1 MNVLNSKKSVFKLS
15 AILLIVFSL
24 FGLSTYAQQ
33 NKSMSI
39 SELEKLEDENM
50 DYLKQVYKVVKDYP
64 AFSYT
69 YSMEDGQVQ
78 DVTVTGI
85 DSDIERKRLEVI
97 LFDLKS
103 KKNMLKNKA
112 NRVGVF
118 YSVDEPAAYNGGR
131 DELEREIRNNLE
143 YPFDAKNWGV
153 EGTIFVKFVVD
164 ANGEIPFATADS
176 NIETS
181 MEMYL
186 EDLQEQAVSAVK
198 ATSGEWEPAS
208 VEGVEVASLAVVP
221 VTFDIE
227 KHPSLPAL
235 IR

>member
-1 MNVLNSKKSVFKLS
+1 MNALNFKKSVFKFS
-15 AILLIVFSL
+15 TILLIVFSL
-24 FGLSTYAQQ
+24 LGTSAFAQQ

-39 SELEKLEDENM
+39 SEMEKLEDENM
-50 DYLKQVYKVVKDYP
+50 DYLKQIYKIVKEYP

-69 YSMEDGQVQ
+69 YTMEDGEVQ
-78 DVTVTGI
+78 DVSVSGV
-85 DSDIERKRLEVI
+85 DSEIERKRLEVV

-103 KKNMLKNKA
+103 KRNMLKNKE

-118 YSVDEPAAYNGGR
+118 YSVDEPAAYTGGR
-131 DELEREIRNNLE
+131 DELETEIRSNLE
-143 YPFDAKNWGV
+143 YPEKAKNWGV

-164 ANGEIPFATADS
+164 EEGEIPFATTAS

-181 MEMYL
+181 MDMYL
-186 EDLQEQAVSAVK
+186 KDLQEQAISAVK
-198 ATSGEWEPAS
+198 ATSGEWDPAT

-221 VTFDIE
+221 VTFDFE
-227 KHPSLPAL
+227 KHPSLPVL

>member
-15 AILLIVFSL
+15 VILLIVFSL
-24 FGLSTYAQQ
+24 PGLSTYAQQ
-33 NKSMSI
+33 TKSMSL

-69 YSMEDGQVQ
+69 YSMEDNQVQ
-78 DVTVTGI
+78 NVTVTGI
-85 DSDIERKRLEVI
+85 YSDIERKRLEVI

-164 ANGEIPFATADS
+164 TNGEIPFATADS

>member
-198 ATSGEWEPAS
+198 ATSGKWEPAS